1 MIYDDDVLAEKIG
14 MTKQNLIR
22 TYKKSPDERKRY
34 MYYLLNLGRIADSFD
49 ISLDE
54 LRLISKFKEN
64 LLLSSRYKKVSQQRN
79 QIIK

>member
-1 MIYDDDVLAEKIG
+1 MIKNNDDVLAEKIG
-14 MTKQNLIR
+14 MSKQNLIR

-64 LLLSSRYKKVSQQRN
+64 LLLSSRYKKVLIQEEEDW
-79 QIIK
+79 